1 MPDIGMLASEL
12 HDIQLISRKHPAA
25 ALHMEGIHPRV
36 VITLHST
43 LNELIRTLSLDF
55 GSRIL
60 QAAASSHHLH
70 AWLL

>member
-25 ALHMEGIHPRV
+25 ALHMKGIHPRV

-43 LNELIRTLSLDF
+43 LNELFRTLS
-55 GSRIL
+55 GSHIL
-60 QAAASSHHLH
+60 QQP
-70 AWLL
+70 